1 MKVLTPQQ
9 QTKLDRLITNGL
21 PKQKA
26 LSLLKR
32 RELRC
37 LRTSVKSTM
46 NLRTGHWQLPT
57 KE

>member
-9 QTKLDRLITNGL
+9 QTKLNRLIANGL

-32 RELRC
+32 RELR

>member
-9 QTKLDRLITNGL
+9 QTKLDRLTANGL

-26 LSLLKR
+26 LSLLMR
-32 RELRC
+32 RELR

>member
-9 QTKLDRLITNGL
+9 QTKLDRLTANGL

-32 RELRC
+32 RELRR